1 MNKQLEEDELDEDE
15 EMEEGNN
22 LSMCDLSAFL
32 QDLNP
37 NGPDATDI
45 MDRIR
50 YVCMYV
56 CEWMLS
62 LWTE

>member
-45 MDRIR
+45 MKD
-50 YVCMYV
+50 
-56 CEWMLS
+56 
-62 LWTE
+62 